1 MTYEQAQ
8 AALQKL
14 SPKEREVILQL
25 AQALNERGQ
34 ESNEGH
40 GRSDGRSDCGNQDR
54 KA

>member
-25 AQALNERGQ
+25 AQALNERRQ

-40 GRSDGRSDCGNQDR
+40 GRTDGRSDCSNQGR
-54 KA
+54 NA